1 MNPSDTANYMYT
13 LMKSERTKHR
23 RAAPGSSCA
32 YDQIEVARFAD
43 LGEAIKAR
51 DAANLALK
59 PRHYVINES
68 GREYY
73 NGTWIR

>member
-1 MNPSDTANYMYT
+1 MDTADHMYT
-13 LMKSERTKHR
+13 LMKSERAKLGR
-23 RAAPGSSCA
+23 PVPGSAYA
-32 YDQIEVARFAD
+32 YDQVEVAQYAD
-43 LGEAIKAR
+43 FHEAIKAR

-59 PRHYVINES
+59 SRHYVINDS

>member
-1 MNPSDTANYMYT
+1 MYT
-13 LMKSERTKHR
+13 LMKSERTKLGCPL
-23 RAAPGSSCA
+23 PGSSCA
-32 YDQIEVARFAD
+32 YDQIEVARYAD
-43 LGEAIKAR
+43 VDEAITAM

-59 PRHYVINES
+59 PRHYVMNAL